1 MRIRFSVSSAAI
13 ALTVVLFLVA
23 TSGESVEKCV
33 PTNPDMLGPFYKPG
47 APERSSVGKGY
58 VLSGVVKSSAD
69 CHHIKEARIE
79 FWLAG
84 PEGEYA
90 DNYRATIISDQAGA
104 YHFESNFPPSYSGRP
119 PHIHI
124 KVSAEGFR
132 TLVTQHYP
140 AESHTSGIFD
150 LVLMPQK

>member
-1 MRIRFSVSSAAI
+1 MRFSVSSAAI

-23 TSGESVEKCV
+23 ASGESVEKCV

-69 CHHIKEARIE
+69 CHHIKGARIE

-90 DNYRATIISDQAGA
+90 DNYRATVHSDQDGA
-104 YHFESNFPPSYSGRP
+104 YRFGSNFPPAYSGRP

-132 TLVTQHYP
+132 TLVAQHYP